1 MIPYTVL
8 ILIKLNEC
16 SEIELLKKEINNL
29 KEEVKY
35 LGQSMSAQITE
46 FKEETEKGNNFDI
59 RVLLFN

>member
-1 MIPYTVL
+1 LIPYTVL

-46 FKEETEKGNNFDI
+46 FKEETEKGNYFDI
-59 RVLLFN
+59 K